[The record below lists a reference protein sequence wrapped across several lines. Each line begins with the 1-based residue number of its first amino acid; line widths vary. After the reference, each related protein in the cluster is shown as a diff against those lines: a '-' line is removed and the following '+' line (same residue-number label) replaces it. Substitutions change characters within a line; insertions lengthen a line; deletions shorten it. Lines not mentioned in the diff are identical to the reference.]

1 MLIQIRPTDFIIHN
15 ASNVATKTNLD
26 SHEWNRIHDEI
37 FGYKFV
43 KSEFKIG
50 NFRMDTIAYN
60 PETRAF
66 VILEYKN
73 TKNDSLIDQGYSYLN
88 AIINKKAD
96 LILLYKDAF
105 NEFMPIDYFDW
116 SETRVVF
123 ISTSLGQYQKSAISI
138 SRPFDLYQITLY
150 EDNLINLE
158 KIVNEFSEEINF
170 ESKEVKTKEVKV
182 YTVEDQLGGVSQDL
196 KDLYDQI
203 KEYALSL
210 DSEIIVKPTKLYI
223 AFKINLKRNFFS
235 ISFKK
240 NQIEIDLNI
249 RKNELNDA
257 FKLAYDISNR
267 QYSKTHWAIDVD
279 SSTDFEKIEFY
290 LKQAYTLNK

>member
-1 MLIQIRPTDFIIHN
+1 
-15 ASNVATKTNLD
+15 
-26 SHEWNRIHDEI
+26 
-37 FGYKFV
+37 
-43 KSEFKIG
+43 
-50 NFRMDTIAYN
+50 
-60 PETRAF
+60 
-66 VILEYKN
+66 
-73 TKNDSLIDQGYSYLN
+73 
-88 AIINKKAD
+88 
-96 LILLYKDAF
+96 
-105 NEFMPIDYFDW
+105 MPIDYFDW

-150 EDNLINLE
+150 EDNIINLE
-158 KIVNEFSEEINF
+158 KIVNEFSEDINF